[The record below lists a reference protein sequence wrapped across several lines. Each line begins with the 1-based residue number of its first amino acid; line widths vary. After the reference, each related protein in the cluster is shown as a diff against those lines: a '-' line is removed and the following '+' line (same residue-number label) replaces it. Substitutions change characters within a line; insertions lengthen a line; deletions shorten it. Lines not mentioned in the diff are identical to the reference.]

1 MEQSLSC
8 SAHDVVAEAARWIG
22 YLEHNS
28 LKNIGLYRVNA
39 GKGGYTA
46 FAEIVR
52 QKCGRN
58 LQGLP
63 WCAVFIHS
71 CFVNVY
77 GRGGA
82 RMLLGR
88 PHAGT
93 RTLARRMRRKGLW
106 RDKDY
111 TPVKGDII
119 FLANDGKTIDHCGI
133 VASSD
138 GESVTSID
146 GNTVDPS
153 GFFNEK
159 QGGAVALRD
168 RLLTDV
174 RIIGYGA
181 TGGAEHGSYL

>member
-1 MEQSLSC
+1 MVQSDSY
-8 SAHDVVAEAARWIG
+8 SAHNVVAEAVRWIG

-28 LKNIGLYRVNA
+28 LRHIGLYRSNA

-46 FAEIVR
+46 FAENIR
-52 QKCGRN
+52 QKCKRN
-58 LQGLP
+58 FQGLP

-71 CFVNVY
+71 CFVSVY
-77 GRGGA
+77 GRKGA
-82 RMLLGR
+82 RTLLGR

-93 RTLARRMRRKGLW
+93 RVLARRMRRKGLW
-106 RDKDY
+106 RGTDY
-111 TPVKGDII
+111 TPVAGDII

-133 VASSD
+133 VAESD
-138 GESVTSID
+138 GETVTSID

-153 GFFNEK
+153 GFFEEK

-168 RLLTDV
+168 RALNDP

-181 TGGAEHGSYL
+181 TGGAMNASF

>member
-1 MEQSLSC
+1 MEQSHSYC
-8 SAHDVVAEAARWIG
+8 VHDVVAEAARWRG
-22 YLEHNS
+22 YLEH
-28 LKNIGLYRVNA
+28 KDRKYIGLYRANT

-52 QKCGRN
+52 QKCKRN

-63 WCAVFIHS
+63 WCAVFVHS

-77 GRGGA
+77 GRKGA
-82 RMLLGR
+82 KTLLGR

-93 RTLARRMRRKGLW
+93 RVLARRMRRKGLW
-106 RDKDY
+106 RGTDY
-111 TPVKGDII
+111 TPVAGDII

-133 VASSD
+133 VAESD
-138 GESVTSID
+138 GETVTSID

-153 GFFNEK
+153 GFFAEE

-168 RLLTDV
+168 RQKDDP

-181 TGGAEHGSYL
+181 TGGKMNGDL